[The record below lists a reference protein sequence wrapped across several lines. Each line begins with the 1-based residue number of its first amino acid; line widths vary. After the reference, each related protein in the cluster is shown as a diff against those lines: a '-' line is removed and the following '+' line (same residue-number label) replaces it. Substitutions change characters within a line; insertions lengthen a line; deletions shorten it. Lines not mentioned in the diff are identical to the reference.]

1 MKTNKIIY
9 KNTPEQQELLLEII
23 KVNKKAINAFQ
34 TQCVPIYEYLIKDK
48 KLNIWYC
55 DWMPVEKLELTVK
68 CEIPVILLNKKFK

>member
-9 KNTPEQQELLLEII
+9 KNTPEQQKLLLEII
-23 KVNKKAINAFQ
+23 KGNKKAIRAFQ
-34 TQCVPIYEYLIKDK
+34 TQGGPVYEQIIKDE

-68 CEIPVILLNKKFK
+68 CEIPVTLLNKNK